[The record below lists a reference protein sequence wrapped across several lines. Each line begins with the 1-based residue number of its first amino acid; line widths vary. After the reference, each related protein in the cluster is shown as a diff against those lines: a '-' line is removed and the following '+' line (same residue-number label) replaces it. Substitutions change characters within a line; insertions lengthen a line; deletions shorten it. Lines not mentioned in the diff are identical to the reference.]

1 MSASVHYYNVTLDG
15 ETTIVKANN
24 TTQVRQH
31 IMAILQSRY
40 DYGRA
45 QTDEVINFLEG
56 GEEIEDLTVPE
67 EVVSDDQSQA
77 A

>member
-40 DYGRA
+40 EYGRA
-45 QTDEVINFLEG
+45 TTDEVINFLEK
-56 GEEIEDLTVPE
+56 GEELEDLTVPE
-67 EVVSDDQSQA
+67 DVEVTDQAEA

>member
-1 MSASVHYYNVTLDG
+1 MSNSVHYYNVTLDN

-31 IMAILQSRY
+31 IMSILQSRY

-45 QTDEVINFLEG
+45 STDEVIKFLES
-56 GEEIEDLTVPE
+56 GEELEDLTATDEPNAQDE
-67 EVVSDDQSQA
+67 AEA